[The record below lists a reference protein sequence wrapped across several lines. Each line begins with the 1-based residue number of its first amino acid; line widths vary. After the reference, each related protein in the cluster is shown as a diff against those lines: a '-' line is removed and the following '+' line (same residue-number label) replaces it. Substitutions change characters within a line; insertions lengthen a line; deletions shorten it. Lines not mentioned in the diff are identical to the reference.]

1 MTDARKAAGDAGWG
15 LACALL
21 LHVVLILL
29 TVAWVTFYSH
39 VLEPGH
45 DRAFYEAHAAH
56 SGPFVSLIAGG
67 PTFYLV
73 AFWVTRRRESA
84 RPAWAAVSLYLLTDL
99 AIFAA
104 IGAVGA
110 ALGLPFLA
118 GAAIKVAGTALGA
131 MRAKR

>member
-1 MTDARKAAGDAGWG
+1 MTDARRAAGDAGWG

-21 LHVVLILL
+21 LHIILILL
-29 TVAWVTFYSH
+29 TVVWVAFYSH

-45 DRAFYEAHAAH
+45 DRAFYEAHAAR

-67 PTFYLV
+67 PAFYVV
-73 AFWVTRRRESA
+73 ASWVTGRRQSA
-84 RPAWAAVSLYLLTDL
+84 RPAWIAVTLYLLTDV

-104 IGAVGA
+104 MGAIGAAVSVA
-110 ALGLPFLA
+110 FLA